1 MGGERAWL
9 RQPILFY
16 SSGKSPH
23 RMSAK
28 VLLVEDSPMINGAL
42 KLLLESGGFDVT
54 LATTAAEAKAMGG
67 DQRVDVMLLDISLPD
82 ADGLSVLEDLA
93 ARGMRPAIT
102 YAMTGHSDPATRAR
116 CIAAG
121 CDDVLLKPVP
131 VQQLLR
137 IVSEA
142 VA

>member
-1 MGGERAWL
+1 
-9 RQPILFY
+9 
-16 SSGKSPH
+16 
-23 RMSAK
+23 MSAR

-54 LATTAAEAKAMGG
+54 LATTAAEAKAAGS
-67 DQRVDVMLLDISLPD
+67 DVRADVMLLDISLPD
-82 ADGLSVLEDLA
+82 EDGLCVLEALEA
-93 ARGMRPAIT
+93 KGMRPST
-102 YAMTGHSDPATRAR
+102 TFAMTGHSDPETRRR
-116 CIAAG
+116 CMEAG

>member
-1 MGGERAWL
+1 
-9 RQPILFY
+9 
-16 SSGKSPH
+16 
-23 RMSAK
+23 MSAS

-42 KLLLESGGFDVT
+42 KLLLEAGGFDVT
-54 LATTAAEAKAMGG
+54 LATTAAEAAELGARRKA
-67 DQRVDVMLLDISLPD
+67 DVMLLDITLPD
-82 ADGLSVLEDLA
+82 ADGLTVLEKLDA
-93 ARGMRPAIT
+93 AGMRPKT
-102 YAMTGHSDPATRAR
+102 TFAMTGHTDGETRSR

-121 CDDVLLKPVP
+121 CSDVLLKPVP

>member
-1 MGGERAWL
+1 
-9 RQPILFY
+9 
-16 SSGKSPH
+16 
-23 RMSAK
+23 MSAR

-42 KLLLESGGFDVT
+42 KLLLEAGGFDVT
-54 LATTAAEAKAMGG
+54 VATTASEAAELGSRERA
-67 DQRVDVMLLDISLPD
+67 DVMLLDITLPD
-82 ADGLSVLEDLA
+82 GDGLTVLERLT
-93 ARGMRPAIT
+93 ARGMRPGT
-102 YAMTGHSDPATRAR
+102 TFAMTGHSDAATRER

-121 CDDVLLKPVP
+121 CEDVLLKPVP

>member
-1 MGGERAWL
+1 
-9 RQPILFY
+9 
-16 SSGKSPH
+16 
-23 RMSAK
+23 MSARI
-28 VLLVEDSPMINGAL
+28 LLVEDSPMINGAL
-42 KLLLESGGFDVT
+42 KVLLESGGFDVT
-54 LATTAAEAKAMGG
+54 LATTAAEATELGSAV
-67 DQRVDVMLLDISLPD
+67 RADVMLLDISLPD
-82 ADGLSVLEDLA
+82 GDGLTVLEELTS
-93 ARGMRPAIT
+93 RGMKPVTT
-102 YAMTGHSDPATRAR
+102 YAMTGYGDAATHDR

>member
-1 MGGERAWL
+1 M
-9 RQPILFY
+9 
-16 SSGKSPH
+16 KPH
-23 RMSAK
+23 

-54 LATTAAEAKAMGG
+54 LATTASEAVAWESATPA
-67 DQRVDVMLLDISLPD
+67 DVMLLDVGLPD
-82 ADGLSVLEDLA
+82 ADGLSVIGALEAKGL
-93 ARGMRPAIT
+93 RPGMIF
-102 YAMTGHSDPATRAR
+102 AMTGHADEETRER

-131 VQQLLR
+131 VQALLR

>member
-1 MGGERAWL
+1 
-9 RQPILFY
+9 
-16 SSGKSPH
+16 
-23 RMSAK
+23 MSAR

-54 LATTAAEAKAMGG
+54 LATTAAEAKAAGANF
-67 DQRVDVMLLDISLPD
+67 RADVMILDINLPD
-82 ADGLSVLEDLA
+82 EDGLSVLQELDA
-93 ARGMRPAIT
+93 KGMRPAIT
-102 YAMTGHSDPATRAR
+102 FAMTGHSDTATRER
-116 CIAAG
+116 CMAAG

>member
-1 MGGERAWL
+1 
-9 RQPILFY
+9 
-16 SSGKSPH
+16 
-23 RMSAK
+23 MSAR

-42 KLLLESGGFDVT
+42 KLLLEAGGFDVIV
-54 LATTAAEAKAMGG
+54 ATTAAEATASGS
-67 DQRVDVMLLDISLPD
+67 DARADVMLLDIGLPD
-82 ADGLSVLEDLA
+82 ADGLTVLLA
-93 ARGMRPAIT
+93 LSELGMKPSAT
-102 YAMTGHSDPATRAR
+102 FAMTGHSDAATRER

-142 VA
+142 AA

>member
-1 MGGERAWL
+1 
-9 RQPILFY
+9 
-16 SSGKSPH
+16 
-23 RMSAK
+23 MSAR

-42 KLLLESGGFDVT
+42 CLLLESAGFEVT
-54 LATTAAEAKAMGG
+54 LATTAAEAAAWTGAAPP
-67 DQRVDVMLLDISLPD
+67 DVMLLDIGLPD
-82 ADGLSVLEDLA
+82 ADGLSVIAALEM
-93 ARGMRPAIT
+93 RGMKPGAT
-102 YAMTGHSDPATRAR
+102 YAMTGYPDEETRRR

-121 CDDVLLKPVP
+121 CDEVLLKPVP

>member
-1 MGGERAWL
+1 MRKPVFLHAASE
-9 RQPILFY
+9 
-16 SSGKSPH
+16 SKE
-23 RMSAK
+23 RMSAR

-42 KLLLESGGFDVT
+42 KLLLESGGFDVS
-54 LATTAAEAKAMGG
+54 LATTASEAVESGSA
-67 DQRVDVMLLDISLPD
+67 RRADVMLLDISLPD
-82 ADGLSVLEDLA
+82 GDGLAVLEQLT
-93 ARGMRPAIT
+93 ARGMKPATT
-102 YAMTGHSDPATRAR
+102 YAMTGHSDSATRDR
-116 CIAAG
+116 CLAAG